1 MRDQMSELNQTA
13 AAKGP
18 VLNLTLRAFVE
29 QAWPILEP
37 VSTLVWSWHLDLI
50 CEYLT
55 LIRDGDFKSVCGD
68 LEGIIFN
75 VPPRTMKSLLI
86 SVFFPIWVW
95 ITKPSCRFM
104 FVSYSEKLSTQHSIF
119 RRSIIESEWYQKEW
133 RSLFTLSRDQN
144 VKSHY
149 GTTFSQKKKSLGK
162 GC

>member
-1 MRDQMSELNQTA
+1 MRDQMSELNQNT

-18 VLNLTLRAFVE
+18 VLNLSLKRFVE
-29 QAWPILEP
+29 QAWSILEP

-95 ITKPSCRFM
+95 ATKPSCRFM

-119 RRSIIESEWYQKEW
+119 RRSI
-133 RSLFTLSRDQN
+133 
-144 VKSHY
+144 
-149 GTTFSQKKKSLGK
+149 
-162 GC
+162 